1 MAPYIARLMQAL
13 MHLLH
18 EGSIQC
24 NGCGGGSGNHHHHH
38 GHSHVE
44 ILAMWQPLLENVAIT
59 IGRLG
64 LTNTT
69 QLATFLP
76 DFLEKWCLALQLTRT
91 FPDKTHA
98 FGGLVALINANPQ
111 ALLTPPAR

>member
-18 EGSIQC
+18 EGHIQC
-24 NGCGGGSGNHHHHH
+24 NGGSNSHIH
-38 GHSHVE
+38 GHGHGHGDHM
-44 ILAMWQPLLENVAIT
+44 AMWQPLLENVAIT

-69 QLATFLP
+69 QLASYLP
-76 DFLEKWCLALQLTRT
+76 EFLEKWCLALRLTRT
-91 FPDKTHA
+91 FPDKNHA

-111 ALLTPPAR
+111 ALLMPAR